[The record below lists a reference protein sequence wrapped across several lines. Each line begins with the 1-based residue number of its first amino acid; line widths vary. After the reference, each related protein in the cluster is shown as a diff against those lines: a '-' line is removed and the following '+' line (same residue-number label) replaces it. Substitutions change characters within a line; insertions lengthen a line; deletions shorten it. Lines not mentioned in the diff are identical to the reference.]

1 MSIIR
6 QHRTIYC
13 TVINI
18 FLFFY
23 VLLSFQRNGFAQNYW
38 DAIFEIGFN
47 PETRETD
54 STVAC
59 QQIERLIKF
68 RNAVH
73 ERPVFDKKLDS
84 EIREVESRISSLDA
98 GNLYYQLP
106 YTDRNDVWRG
116 IGIHGGIDD
125 DHYQL
130 GIIDPNID
138 EWVDFFP
145 RDTPELWGLQKRF
158 GDFGLRAFI
167 RPVTEN
173 TFRVATEG
181 QMLIDDL
188 NSANMIRIIEQLVN
202 VAWLHAKDGVKPSGE
217 FFKGSTLDD
226 QSLKVIY
233 GLARDFPRFFA
244 IFNQYFT
251 IENVV
256 SKETNESTGPITFDI
271 VIRINVDVFKKD
283 YPHLGKLIVRL
294 NGMLNYQ
301 AILFDAQNRPIG
313 SMAFDGDN
321 YLFSLRFRTQRGRF
335 LALTEDSN
343 KGKAT
348 GVDITDPGNQ
358 KFYSV
363 YTFRL
368 NIVGL
373 ELNIDALKINL
384 DYAYSDNGAKVTA
397 ELQHSPEKVDTKGLI
412 LGFLPIWLID
422 LFIPSNI
429 EDMTREFFQ
438 ILASGNE
445 GEGLSMMIGSIPEES
460 LEGFLWF
467 LTDAEVLSNG
477 TLKFAFNLQRNMIK
491 EQDKLFEDIRVFT
504 QQLWKAFYL
513 DFLGIKSLGKCG
525 YTLNK

>member
-1 MSIIR
+1 MLII
-6 QHRTIYC
+6 HRHRKICYA
-13 TVINI
+13 VIRI

-23 VLLSFQRNGFAQNYW
+23 VLLNFQRIGFAQSYW
-38 DAIFEIGFN
+38 DAVFEIGFN
-47 PETRETD
+47 PETQEID
-54 STVAC
+54 SSVAC

-73 ERPVFDKKLDS
+73 ERPAFDKKLDN

-98 GNLYYQLP
+98 GNLYDQLP
-106 YTDRNDVWRG
+106 YTDRNHVWRG

-125 DHYQL
+125 DHYRL
-130 GIIDPNID
+130 SIINPGIDK
-138 EWVDFFP
+138 WVNSFP
-145 RDTPELWGLQKRF
+145 RDIPELWGPQKRF

-181 QMLIDDL
+181 QMRIDDL
-188 NSANMIRIIEQLVN
+188 NSANMVRIIEQLVN
-202 VAWLHAKDGVKPSGE
+202 VACLLAKEGVDPSGE
-217 FFKGSTLDD
+217 FTKGRSLDD

-256 SKETNESTGPITFDI
+256 SKETNDSSGPIPFDI
-271 VIRINVDVFKKD
+271 VIRINVNAFKKD
-283 YPHLGKLIVRL
+283 YPYLGKLIGRL
-294 NGMLNYQ
+294 KGMLNYQ
-301 AILFDAQNRPIG
+301 TILFDAQNRPIG
-313 SMAFDGDN
+313 TMAFDGDN
-321 YLFSLRFRTQRGRF
+321 YRFSLRFRTQRGRF
-335 LALTEDSN
+335 LVLAENSN
-343 KGKAT
+343 EGKAT

-358 KFYSV
+358 RFHAV
-363 YTFRL
+363 HTFRL

-373 ELNIDALKINL
+373 HLNIDALKINL
-384 DYAYSDNGAKVTA
+384 DYMYNDNGANVAA
-397 ELQHSPEKVDTKGLI
+397 ELRQSPEKVDAEGLVM
-412 LGFLPIWLID
+412 GFLPIWLID

-438 ILASGNE
+438 VLASGNN
-445 GEGLSMMIGSIPEES
+445 GEGLSIMIGSIPEES
-460 LEGFLWF
+460 LKGILWL

-477 TLKFAFNLQRNMIK
+477 ILRFAFNIQRNMVEEK
-491 EQDKLFEDIRVFT
+491 DKLFEDIRVFT

-513 DFLGIKSLGKCG
+513 DFLNLKSLGKCG
-525 YTLNK
+525 YTLNN